1 MSQQPFV
8 WEVHL
13 RRDAL
18 EDALEQLRDLPY
30 GVWRD
35 VTRSP
40 ITKKVEGRDGKTY
53 KITVS
58 ADWTLPGSEEIR
70 VTVTLQPGWFRRP
83 LQESFIVRPE
93 VAPPREDG
101 HGER

>member
-1 MSQQPFV
+1 M
-8 WEVHL
+8 HL
-13 RRDAL
+13 RRNAL

-30 GVWRD
+30 SVLRD
-35 VTRSP
+35 VIRSP
-40 ITKKVEGRDGKTY
+40 LTKNVEGRNGKTY

-83 LQESFIVRPE
+83 LQDSFIVRPE

>member
-1 MSQQPFV
+1 M
-8 WEVHL
+8 HL

-30 GVWRD
+30 SVLRD
-35 VTRSP
+35 VIRSP
-40 ITKKVEGRDGKTY
+40 LTKNVEGRDGKTD

-83 LQESFIVRPE
+83 LQDSFIVRPE